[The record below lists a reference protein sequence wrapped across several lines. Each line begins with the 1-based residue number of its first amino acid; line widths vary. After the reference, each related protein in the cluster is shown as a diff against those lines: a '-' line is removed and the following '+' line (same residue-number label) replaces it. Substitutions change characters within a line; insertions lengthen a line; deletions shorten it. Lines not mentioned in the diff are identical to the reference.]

1 MPTHDRS
8 KGPQPRQGGRQGGR
22 SKTDLARLLELVA
35 TLRAPDGCPWDR
47 EQTLAD
53 ARGYL
58 IEEAHEAAAAAAA
71 GDWDELAGELG
82 DLLFQVAF
90 VARLGEER
98 GALDPGHMIDRIHE
112 KMVARHPHVF
122 GDEAAE
128 TAEEVLAAWERRK
141 LAAHRD
147 RSLLEGVPASL
158 PPLVA
163 AYRMTQK
170 AAGVG
175 FDWPDAEAVLEKLDE
190 EVAELRAEMA
200 AGAGPEGGPAAEGDE
215 PRERLAGEV
224 GDLLFTVVNLARKLG
239 IDPDAALAGTN
250 EKFRRRFRHIEER
263 LAAEGRNLADVGLE
277 ELDRLWE
284 EAKTPSP

>member
-1 MPTHDRS
+1 MDDHNAVSPPRRS
-8 KGPQPRQGGRQGGR
+8 A
-22 SKTDLARLLELVA
+22 TDLARLLELVA
-35 TLRAPDGCPWDR
+35 TLRGPGGCPWDR
-47 EQTLAD
+47 EQTLSD

-71 GDWDELAGELG
+71 EDWDALAGELG

-90 VARLGEER
+90 LARLGEEA
-98 GALDPGHMIDRIHE
+98 GALDPDSLIERIHG

-122 GDEAAE
+122 GDAAAA
-128 TAEEVLAAWERRK
+128 TADEVLAAWEKRK
-141 LAAHRD
+141 LSED
-147 RSLLEGVPASL
+147 GGRSLLGGVPDSL

-175 FDWPDAEAVLEKLDE
+175 FDWPDAESVLAKVDE
-190 EVAELRAEMA
+190 ETAELRAELA
-200 AGAGPEGGPAAEGDE
+200 RPEADGGVDRDAV
-215 PRERLAGEV
+215 AGEL
-224 GDLLFTVVNLARKLG
+224 GDLLFTLVNLSRKLG

-250 EKFRRRFRHIEER
+250 AKFRRRLGSVEAR
-263 LAAEGRNLADVGLE
+263 LAEDGRTLADAELE

-284 EAKTPSP
+284 AAKE